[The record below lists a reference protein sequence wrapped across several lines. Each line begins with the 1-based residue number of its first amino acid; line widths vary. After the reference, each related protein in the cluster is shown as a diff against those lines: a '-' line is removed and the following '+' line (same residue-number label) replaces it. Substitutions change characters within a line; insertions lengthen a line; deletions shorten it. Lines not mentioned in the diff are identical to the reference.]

1 MRASL
6 LAGFAVLSFLF
17 AGNATAAA
25 TPDQVRDLYLEAVR
39 LMTDGRNEEASAA
52 FEHLIALEP
61 QHAGAWLELALNH
74 CTLGHPAEAER
85 IFREIEVRFAP
96 SAGILEVIN
105 SHRKQGCQLWK
116 GKTYRSVTLTRGTD
130 SNVNQ
135 GASNPVFVAGSG
147 PERIETLLSDDFLP
161 HRDSYLQGSFE
172 VMRELNQQGA
182 VAFAQLR
189 LRHHDRFNEQDTKA
203 LLLGADRPFSV
214 LGWQVRGM
222 GSISMISLGGELYQR
237 QIQLQARTAAP
248 FKLAQNVELT
258 LSAALGNTAYL
269 TRTKFDSNT
278 GELNALLNYRG
289 QAAQG
294 QVAMGAL
301 VDRGEAGRL
310 GGNRHGWYNSVQ
322 LQRQFNPRLNGELGW
337 TRQDWRGQTVYSPGL
352 IDAVRMQ
359 STRQWRAALTTPLS
373 PKQSVQLEW
382 RRVQNKENISLFQY
396 NSQVVQLNWRWNGF

>member
-1 MRASL
+1 MRGSL

-17 AGNATAAA
+17 VGAAA
-25 TPDQVRDLYLEAVR
+25 AATTPDQVRDLYLEAVR

-52 FEHLIALEP
+52 FEHLIELEP

-85 IFREIEVRFAP
+85 MFREIEVRFAP

-105 SHRKQGCQLWK
+105 SHRKQGCQLWE

-135 GASNPVFVAGSG
+135 GASNPVFVTGSG
-147 PERIETLLSDDFLP
+147 PDRFESLLSADFLP
-161 HRDSYLQGSFE
+161 RRDSYLQGSFE
-172 VMRELNQQGA
+172 VMRELSQQGA
-182 VAFAQLR
+182 IAFAQLR
-189 LRHHDRFNEQDTKA
+189 LRRHDQFSEQDTKA

-222 GSISMISLGGELYQR
+222 GSISVISLGGELYQR
-237 QIQLQARTAAP
+237 QLQLQARTAAP
-248 FKLAQNVELT
+248 VKLPQNYELT
-258 LSAALGNTAYL
+258 LSAALGKIAYL

-289 QAAQG
+289 QAAQI

-310 GGNRHGWYNSVQ
+310 GGNRHGWYTSVQ
-322 LQRQFNPRLNGELGW
+322 SQRQFNPRLNGELGW
-337 TRQDWRGQTVYSPGL
+337 TRQDWHGQTVYSPGL

-373 PKQSVQLEW
+373 PTQSVQLEW
-382 RRVQNKENISLFQY
+382 RHVQNKENISLFQY